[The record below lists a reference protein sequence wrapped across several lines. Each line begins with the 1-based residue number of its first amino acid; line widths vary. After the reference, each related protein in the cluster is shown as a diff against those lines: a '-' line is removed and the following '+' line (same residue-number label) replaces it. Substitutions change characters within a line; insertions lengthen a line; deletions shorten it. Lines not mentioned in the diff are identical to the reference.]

1 MNPKEIAPDAH
12 LHTED
17 HLESR
22 RYRLRWWTLTV
33 LSISLVIIGLDNTI
47 LNVAIPTIQ
56 TQLSASASELQWMVD
71 AYVLVFAGLLLTMG
85 ALGDRFGRKRT
96 LQIGLVIFGVASFF
110 AAHSESSNQLI
121 TARAVMG
128 IGGALIMPSTLSI
141 ITDVFPRHERGKA
154 IGIWTGMAAI
164 GIATGPALGGWLLE
178 NFTWGATFPF
188 DVISD
193 VQPWGSVFL
202 INVPIAIIALTLGF
216 FLVPHSRAPVPP
228 RIDIPGALLSISG
241 LTALV
246 YGIIEA
252 PSRGWF
258 DPVVLAA
265 FAVAAVVITAFLL
278 WERHADHAMLNL
290 AFFKN
295 PRFSLGVSAIAV
307 AFFSLFGVIFIVTQ
321 YMQFVHGYSA
331 LEAGIRITPFAF
343 GMMLGAANSHRF
355 VRRFGTNKVMAAGL
369 TIMAVSQASL
379 MFWTPETPYWIIGV
393 SIAISSFGVSNTM
406 APATDAVMG
415 AVPLAKA
422 GVGSAMNDTTRMV
435 GGALGVAILGSILN
449 SLYSSHM
456 ATAAAGLPVQAA
468 AAARDSVGAAI
479 HVSAQLGP
487 QGAALADAAR
497 HAFTDSMGN
506 AFTVAAGVALIG
518 AAFVL
523 KFMPARHRGGQEFA
537 GSDDSHP
544 DAAPDDSHTV
554 TGPGDARA

>member
-1 MNPKEIAPDAH
+1 MSQNIVPDRAY
-12 LHTED
+12 LHDEEYRHT
-17 HLESR
+17 R
-22 RYRLRWWTLTV
+22 RYRLRWWTLGV

-47 LNVAIPTIQ
+47 LNVALPTIQ
-56 TQLSASASELQWMVD
+56 TDLSATASELQWMVD

-96 LQIGLVIFGVASFF
+96 LQIGLLIFGVASFF
-110 AAHSESSNQLI
+110 AAHSESSNGLI
-121 TARAVMG
+121 ATRGVMG

-141 ITDVFPRHERGKA
+141 ITDVFPRNERGKA

-178 NFTWGATFPF
+178 NFSWGSSFPF
-188 DVISD
+188 DIISD

-202 INVPIAIIALTLGF
+202 INVPITIAALILG
-216 FLVPHSRAPVPP
+216 LVIVPHSRAPQPP
-228 RIDIPGALLSISG
+228 RIDLPGAILSISG

-246 YGIIEA
+246 YAIIEA
-252 PSRGWF
+252 PARGWF
-258 DPVVLAA
+258 NPVVLGV
-265 FAVAAVVITAFLL
+265 FALAAVIIVLFLL

-290 AFFKN
+290 SFFNN
-295 PRFSLGVSAIAV
+295 PRFTLGVSAITM

-331 LEAGIRITPFAF
+331 LEAGMRITPFAV
-343 GMMLGAANSHRF
+343 GMMLGAANSHRL
-355 VRRFGTNKVMAAGL
+355 VGRFGTNKVMFGGL
-369 TIMAVSQASL
+369 TILGVTQASFV
-379 MFWTPETPYWIIGV
+379 FWTPETPYWIIGI
-393 SIAISSFGVSNTM
+393 SIMISSFGVSNTM

-456 ATAAAGLPVQAA
+456 ATATVGLPDPAA

-479 HVSAQLGP
+479 RVGSQLGP
-487 QGAALADAAR
+487 QGPALIEAARNTFADAMGT
-497 HAFTDSMGN
+497 AFV
-506 AFTVAAGVALIG
+506 VAAAVAFLG
-518 AAFVL
+518 GLVVL
-523 KFMPARHRGGQEFA
+523 KFMPARHWGGHESA
-537 GSDDSHP
+537 GSGGGGHLEP
-544 DAAPDDSHTV
+544 ET
-554 TGPGDARA
+554 GDAGA